1 MQRRIVTAAGAA
13 AAVVALALVVA
24 MVVGGGGG
32 GGKAET
38 DRLAVEGSTTPDG
51 ETTTTTAPG
60 PTTTFALVPL
70 TTGKPV
76 PNAEEPPP
84 STQPPSAT
92 PAQGPPPSTTTTLPP
107 LTGRGAVLAPPPA
120 GTPARPIDK
129 AKGCNSAADS
139 GWKVN
144 DCGALRTTGTV
155 LVWVVEQRGSGLR
168 ALVLKETAAGSNQ
181 WAVVLQAFDDAG
193 AAFASIGVRGEDVS
207 GDGEPELAFGF
218 HRRDQAKTLAV
229 DLVQLTNV
237 VVHRDLAQGSAR
249 LAKGELGTWSANAD
263 GSFEH
268 AAIRFVD
275 GAWRVAGTE
284 RVERGAVP
292 PSMV

>member
-1 MQRRIVTAAGAA
+1 
-13 AAVVALALVVA
+13 
-24 MVVGGGGG
+24 MVIGRSGDGQA
-32 GGKAET
+32 KT
-38 DRLAVEGSTTPDG
+38 DRLAVEGNTTTAG
-51 ETTTTTAPG
+51 ESTTTTTPAPS
-60 PTTTFALVPL
+60 TTFALVPL
-70 TTGKPV
+70 TTGKPI

-92 PAQGPPPSTTTTLPP
+92 PAQGPPPSTTTTVPP
-107 LTGRGAVLAPPPA
+107 LNGKGALLAPPPA
-120 GTPARPIDK
+120 GTPARAIDK

-139 GWKVN
+139 GWKIV

-168 ALVLKETAAGSNQ
+168 ALVLKETATGSNQ

-193 AAFASIGVRGEDVS
+193 AAFTAIGVRAEDVS
-207 GDGEPELAFGF
+207 GDGEAELAFGF
-218 HRRDQAKTLAV
+218 HRRDKTLAV

-263 GSFEH
+263 GTFDH
-268 AAIRFVD
+268 TNIGFAG
-275 GAWRVAGTE
+275 GAWRVVSTE
-284 RVERGAVP
+284 RVARSAVP